1 MIELRLAKK
10 EEAELCL
17 SFIEDA
23 KAFQREQGII
33 QWTEDYPN
41 IETVLRDIEKSR
53 GYMICSESEPFG
65 YVCVDFGG
73 EKSYDRVDGQWKANG
88 KYGVIHR
95 LAFGKNSRGK
105 GATKEVFPLIKELCK
120 NEDAAS
126 IRVDTG
132 SENKLVQHIFEREG
146 FEQTGTLTWP
156 GQLNYVYEYII
167 K

>member
-1 MIELRLAKK
+1 MIELRIAKK

-23 KAFQREQGII
+23 KAFQREQGIV

-41 IETVLRDIEKSR
+41 IETVLRDIETVR
-53 GYMICSESEPFG
+53 GYVITDEGVPFG

-73 EKSYDRVDGQWKANG
+73 EKSYDRVDGKWLTDG

-95 LAFGKNSRGK
+95 LAFGKASRGK
-105 GATKEVFPLIKELCK
+105 GATKAVFALICDLCREK
-120 NEDAAS
+120 DAVS

-146 FEQTGTLTWP
+146 FEKIGTLTWP
-156 GQLNYVYEYII
+156 GQLNFVYEYIL
-167 K
+167 

>member
-1 MIELRLAKK
+1 MIELKLANR
-10 EEAELCL
+10 EEAKMCL

-23 KAFQREQGII
+23 KAFQREQGIV

-41 IETVLRDIEKSR
+41 IETVLRDIELLR
-53 GYMICSESEPFG
+53 GYTITDDGVPFG

-73 EKSYDRVDGQWKANG
+73 EKSYDRVDGEWKTSG

-95 LAFGKNSRGK
+95 LAFGKESRGK
-105 GATKEVFPLIKELCK
+105 GATKAVFELIRKLCR
-120 NEDAAS
+120 NESAVS

-146 FEQTGTLTWP
+146 FEKIGTLTWP
-156 GQLNYVYEYII
+156 GQLNFVYEYVL
-167 K
+167 

>member
-10 EEAELCL
+10 EEAEMCI

-23 KAFQREQGII
+23 KAFQREQGIV

-41 IETVLRDIEKSR
+41 IETVLRDIDNLR
-53 GYMICSESEPFG
+53 GYVIADDEKPFG

-73 EKSYDRVDGQWKANG
+73 EKSYDRVDGKWKMSG

-95 LAFGKNSRGK
+95 LAFGKESRGK
-105 GATKEVFPLIKELCK
+105 GATKEVFRLIRELCK
-120 NEDAAS
+120 AADATS

-146 FEQTGTLTWP
+146 FEKIGTLTWP
-156 GQLNYVYEYII
+156 GQLNFVYEYVL
-167 K
+167 